1 MTASEFAFL
10 ALGLVLGVAS
20 GSAIVVVL
28 GSRPPAREVRLT
40 VGHDAVPRRA
50 ATLSSDA
57 FTAHNE
63 PARGGP
69 ADRRRLDR
77 DAPANDP
84 APPSPQPGLG
94 FPGAPLMGGRTAFS
108 TAGAG
113 PIPGPGIRTTVPS
126 WPSMG
131 AARPAPMR
139 PSVGDHPVMSTAP
152 GPIPGPNPSAIRV
165 APERDPSIDA
175 LRIQAVRAAE
185 RAQATGRLT
194 ATALLETR
202 PAAEGAEDAARPGT
216 RVAAR
221 ADETADEI
229 ADATP
234 AIIRILRGD
243 HRVLLRTVEILA
255 GADDAMRRPWQ
266 AAVVGLVEVLIR
278 GAIERGVLAFPV
290 GNPFWDTFTTGQ
302 CRAIAGALAA
312 TGHRFDGTDGWAD
325 ERVPSYRDLAAAVAV
340 SGMEPRRIRAWPTQE
355 QIGALYRE
363 VTVAADEFLVEQS
376 PNLDGVEVRELA
388 ATAGPDLDLLW
399 AHWEL
404 ARPVLAG
411 PARAR

>member
-77 DAPANDP
+77 DAPPNDP
-84 APPSPQPGLG
+84 PPRVSLGGSGIPGV
-94 FPGAPLMGGRTAFS
+94 PVMGGTTAFS
-108 TAGAG
+108 TAAG
-113 PIPGPGIRTTVPS
+113 GPVPGPGIRTTVPS
-126 WPSMG
+126 WPSTSG
-131 AARPAPMR
+131 SGGLPARPTLPDRTVMR
-139 PSVGDHPVMSTAP
+139 
-152 GPIPGPNPSAIRV
+152 AIAV
-165 APERDPSIDA
+165 VPERDPAIDA
-175 LRIQAVRAAE
+175 LRIEAVLAAQRAH
-185 RAQATGRLT
+185 ATGRLT

-202 PAAEGAEDAARPGT
+202 PAAEAEPAVVPAE
-216 RVAAR
+216 R
-221 ADETADEI
+221 ALTADG
-229 ADATP
+229 AATPDATLEAPP

-243 HRVLLRTVEILA
+243 HRVLLRTVEVLA

-266 AAVVGLVEVLIR
+266 AAIVGLAESLIH
-278 GAIERGVLAFPV
+278 GAIDRGVLAFPV
-290 GNPFWDTFTTGQ
+290 GNPFWDTFTTSQ

-312 TGHRFDGTDGWAD
+312 GGFRFDGIDAWAD
-325 ERVPSYRDLAAAVAV
+325 ERIPNYRDLTAAVAV
-340 SGMEPRRIRAWPTQE
+340 AGLEPRRIRAWPTQE
-355 QIGALYRE
+355 QIAGLYGE
-363 VTVAADEFLVEQS
+363 VTVAADEFLVRHS
-376 PNLDGVEVRELA
+376 PDLDLVEVRELA
-388 ATAGPDLDLLW
+388 GAATPELDLLW
-399 AHWEL
+399 DHWEL

-411 PARAR
+411 PGSPR

>member
-69 ADRRRLDR
+69 ADRRRMDR
-77 DAPANDP
+77 DAPVDDP
-84 APPSPQPGLG
+84 PPPPRFSD
-94 FPGAPLMGGRTAFS
+94 PGAPGLPVMGRTTAFA
-108 TAGAG
+108 TAAGGPAAG
-113 PIPGPGIRTTVPS
+113 PGNRTIVPS
-126 WPSMG
+126 WPSITGPGGMSRG
-131 AARPAPMR
+131 PRA
-139 PSVGDHPVMSTAP
+139 GDRPVMAAVP
-152 GPIPGPNPSAIRV
+152 VEPD
-165 APERDPSIDA
+165 RDPSIDA
-175 LRIQAVRAAE
+175 LRIQAVLAAE
-185 RAQATGRLT
+185 RAQASSRPS

-202 PAAEGAEDAARPGT
+202 PAAEIGEVAARPT
-216 RVAAR
+216 PAVADHLEAV
-221 ADETADEI
+221 DV
-229 ADATP
+229 TP

-243 HRVLLRTVEILA
+243 QRVLLRTVEVLA

-266 AAVVGLVEVLIR
+266 AAIVGLAETLIR
-278 GAIERGVLAFPV
+278 GAIDEGTLVFPV
-290 GNPFWDTFTTGQ
+290 GNPFWDTFTTSQ

-312 TGHRFDGTDGWAD
+312 TGFRFDGIDGWAD
-325 ERVPSYRDLAAAVAV
+325 ERVPSYRDLTAAAAVA
-340 SGMEPRRIRAWPTQE
+340 GIEPRRIRAWPTQE

-363 VTVAADEFLVEQS
+363 VTVAADEYLVRHS
-376 PNLDGVEVRELA
+376 PDLELIEVRELA
-388 ATAGPDLDLLW
+388 GAGHPEIDLLW
-399 AHWEL
+399 QHWEL

-411 PARAR
+411 PAAARPAAR

>member
-28 GSRPPAREVRLT
+28 GSRPPARVVRLT

-84 APPSPQPGLG
+84 PAPSPYAGLG
-94 FPGAPLMGGRTAFS
+94 PPGRPVMGGTRTFS
-108 TAGAG
+108 AIADRPVGG
-113 PIPGPGIRTTVPS
+113 LRIRTTVPS
-126 WPSMG
+126 WPTPTSP
-131 AARPAPMR
+131 ATAPLRPPGR
-139 PSVGDHPVMSTAP
+139 DRPVMVDVP
-152 GPIPGPNPSAIRV
+152 V
-165 APERDPSIDA
+165 EPERNPSIDA
-175 LRIQAVRAAE
+175 LRIQAVLAAE
-185 RAQATGRLT
+185 EAQARGRLN

-202 PAAEGAEDAARPGT
+202 PTAEGAEGAAQPPPAGGTEDAGT
-216 RVAAR
+216 
-221 ADETADEI
+221 

-234 AIIRILRGD
+234 AVIRILRGD
-243 HRVLLRTVEILA
+243 HRVLLRTVAVLA

-266 AAVVGLVEVLIR
+266 AAVVGLAEAVIER
-278 GAIERGVLAFPV
+278 AIERGVLAFPV
-290 GNPFWDTFTTGQ
+290 GNPFWDTFTTSQ

-312 TGHRFDGTDGWAD
+312 TGFRFDGIDGWAD
-325 ERVPSYRDLAAAVAV
+325 ERIPSYRDLTAAVAV
-340 SGMEPRRIRAWPTQE
+340 AGIEPRRIRAWPTQE
-355 QIGALYRE
+355 QIGALHRE
-363 VTVAADEFLVEQS
+363 VTVAADEFLARQS
-376 PNLDGVEVRELA
+376 PDLDLAAVRELA
-388 ATAGPDLDLLW
+388 GARVAELELLW
-399 AHWEL
+399 RHWDL

-411 PARAR
+411 PAAPPTVSPAG